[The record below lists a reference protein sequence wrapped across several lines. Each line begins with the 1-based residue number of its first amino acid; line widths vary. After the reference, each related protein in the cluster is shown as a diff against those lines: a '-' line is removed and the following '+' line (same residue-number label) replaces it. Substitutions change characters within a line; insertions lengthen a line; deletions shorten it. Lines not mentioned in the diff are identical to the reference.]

1 MKILEKTASNM
12 CLFKI
17 TSLKLGLG
25 SFIAAFVMETIT
37 IRADMAFQIKGQE
50 FDLVPNLVGDQIDLI
65 IEFEA
70 RQQ

>member
-17 TSLKLGLG
+17 RSLKLGLG

-50 FDLVPNLVGDQIDLI
+50 FDLVPNFPLI
-65 IEFEA
+65 AHKEPWRNFVK
-70 RQQ
+70 